1 MNVFIIQVKGL
12 QKQIETETEKRTG
25 LANDLQ
31 SVTSEVSGLRTKE
44 KLLLRDLEE
53 AKEARASLEEELHKL
68 KTQKS
73 VDEVQMRELQDTLE
87 AEQYFSVS
95 WI

>member
-31 SVTSEVSGLRTKE
+31 NVTSEVSGLRTKE